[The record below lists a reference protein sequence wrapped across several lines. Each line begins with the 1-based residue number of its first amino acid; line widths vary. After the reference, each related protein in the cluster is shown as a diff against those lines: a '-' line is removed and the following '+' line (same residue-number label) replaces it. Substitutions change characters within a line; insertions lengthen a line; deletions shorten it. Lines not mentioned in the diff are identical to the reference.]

1 MIPVSLKIRNFMSY
15 GADEVELDFRTFS
28 IACLSGENGH
38 GKSALLDS
46 MLWALWGKCRVKT
59 KEEVIRRGESEARVE
74 LEFEAEGV
82 KYRVMRLIQRK
93 KNGSASSVDLQVF
106 DSESELYRP
115 MATGAGVGA
124 AIENI
129 LKMNYDAF
137 ICSSFILQGKAD
149 EFTKRSPAERKDVLA
164 GILELEEYEYIS
176 KKAREEANSLTNR
189 IQFLDA
195 ELGKLPVF
203 EETEDEARDSMKLY
217 LGDVELQRKHLEDC
231 TSNVETMIQEQS
243 ALTVKLDGFSAKR
256 AEVDSLASEETEL
269 VRKIETAKSAI
280 TAAETYR
287 GKEAETLKRF
297 ARYNEVAEE
306 REKLDAQYKAWVAA
320 ESRVKDIQ
328 RKIDTLTA
336 EYERGMRDLEQRQA
350 KQEALYDS
358 LLEEDDMVCPTCKT
372 VLNAEKR
379 AMLLEQTAQAL
390 DDIRKEHAE
399 LDARTKPHREQA
411 SEEFILRE
419 QAWKE
424 RDEIG
429 WDPAV
434 KEKLDAEYRSLA
446 KAPEEKSLLERA
458 QVALEHHRQAFTDNE
473 TKLRATQLKRAAL
486 LAEIEESTAVT
497 SRMKEVSTALSA
509 ARQSQEELK
518 RAISG
523 AEEGARKA
531 ERLLEDIL
539 KTTRRAQE
547 INSEKE
553 KYVRSQ
559 RVNVELSK
567 AYGKNGLQALVIEH
581 AVPDIEAEA
590 NEILAGL
597 TDGRM
602 SVALD
607 MLKPTQK
614 GGEKETLE
622 IVITEGGEAR
632 SYETFSGGEAFRIDF
647 ALRVAI
653 SKFIANRSGAQLRTL
668 VIDEGFGS
676 QDRRGREYFVQAINA
691 VKDSFDK
698 VLAITHIDDLRD
710 RFPVRIEVVK
720 ESEKGSTVEVIH
732 A

>member
-203 EETEDEARDSMKLY
+203 EETEDEARDKMKLCIS
-217 LGDVELQRKHLEDC
+217 LAELDKKHLEDC

-256 AEVDSLASEETEL
+256 AEADSLASEETEL

-287 GKEAETLKRF
+287 GKEAEILKRYD
-297 ARYNEVAEE
+297 RWNWVANE
-306 REKLDAQYKAWVAA
+306 RERLDGKYKVWM
-320 ESRVKDIQ
+320 ESEAKIQDIQ
-328 RKIDTLTA
+328 RKIGTLTDERNRKAA
-336 EYERGMRDLEQRQA
+336 ELRQKQE

-358 LLEEDDMVCPTCKT
+358 LLADEGAVCPTCQQT
-372 VLNAEKR
+372 LNAEKR
-379 AMLLEQTAQAL
+379 EMLLEQTAAAL
-390 DDIRKEHAE
+390 EVIKNES
-399 LDARTKPHREQA
+399 RECRA
-411 SEEFILRE
+411 SEDTPEMAKL
-419 QAWKE
+419 
-424 RDEIG
+424 RDELARELCAQGEIS
-429 WDPAV
+429 WSPTV

-446 KAPEEKSLLERA
+446 KAPEEKSLLERT

-473 TKLRATQLKRAAL
+473 TKLRATQLKRAGL

-497 SRMKEVSTALSA
+497 SRMKEVSAALSA

-539 KTTRRAQE
+539 KTAQRAQE

-676 QDRRGREYFVQAINA
+676 QDRRGREYFVQAINT

-732 A
+732 V